1 MYGRD
6 GGYFMNPN
14 LHDEIAKVAYDLYQ
28 KEGCPE
34 GRHLVHW
41 LEAEKIVKEKY
52 IEQPRGAS
60 GRTADPERP
69 NGTKATKSKSGS
81 RRKRNP

>member
-1 MYGRD
+1 
-6 GGYFMNPN
+6 MNPN

-34 GRHLVHW
+34 GRELIHW

-52 IEQPRGAS
+52 GEKPGGAS
-60 GRTADPERP
+60 GRTVDPARP
-69 NGTKATKSKSGS
+69 TGKKDTKTRSGS
-81 RRKRNP
+81 RKKRNS